1 VCEKTNSLDFFS
13 CLISEKSM
21 SFVFSC
27 LFGCLAPKQKP
38 GFQTKSRELENIQTQ
53 LERAGSHTTACTNSR
68 STSFGPKQSLNH
80 KLTNLQRT
88 EQHIKDMDKHPMSD
102 DDLSK
107 QSLDKLPEDTTKDA
121 CKTHSRSE
129 SSKISAQTI
138 QLDYI
143 TVDYKP
149 KNTTVITRSLPQ
161 FEPERK
167 SRFASVSLNAD
178 LKKSQSTKTD
188 NKLVKSTKSQTK
200 IPKPEKKDPKL
211 KMSKSGTLGRKKTTA
226 NKYRY

>member
-1 VCEKTNSLDFFS
+1 
-13 CLISEKSM
+13 M
-21 SFVFSC
+21 SVVFRC

-38 GFQTKSRELENIQTQ
+38 DPVTQSKELSEIQCK
-53 LERAGSHTTACTNSR
+53 LERSGSHTTAFTHDR
-68 STSFGPKQSLNH
+68 STSFGPKQSLSH
-80 KLTNLQRT
+80 KLSTLQRT
-88 EQHIKDMDKHPMSD
+88 EHYLVDNDKHPTSD
-102 DDLSK
+102 DERSK
-107 QSLDKLPEDTTKDA
+107 SLDKLPEEA
-121 CKTHSRSE
+121 SKTQLRSE
-129 SSKISAQTI
+129 NSKISAQTI

-149 KNTTVITRSLPQ
+149 KNTVITRSLPQ

-178 LKKSQSTKTD
+178 LKKSQSTKAQ
-188 NKLVKSTKSQTK
+188 LSKSAKSQTR

-211 KMSKSGTLGRKKTTA
+211 KMSKSGTLGGRKKTP

>member
-1 VCEKTNSLDFFS
+1 
-13 CLISEKSM
+13 M

-38 GFQTKSRELENIQTQ
+38 CPQPQSKELDFIQTQ
-53 LERAGSHTTACTNSR
+53 LDRIGSHTTACTNSR

-88 EQHIKDMDKHPMSD
+88 ENHIKDMPNSD

-107 QSLDKLPEDTTKDA
+107 QSLDKLPEDTTKDPS
-121 CKTHSRSE
+121 KIHSRSE

-149 KNTTVITRSLPQ
+149 KNSAVITRSLPQ

-167 SRFASVSLNAD
+167 SRFASGLSGLLNAD

-188 NKLVKSTKSQTK
+188 NKLAKSTKSQTK
-200 IPKPEKKDPKL
+200 IPKPEKKEPKL
-211 KMSKSGTLGRKKTTA
+211 KMSKSGTLGRKKTTH
-226 NKYRY
+226 NKYR

>member
-1 VCEKTNSLDFFS
+1 MSSSL
-13 CLISEKSM
+13 
-21 SFVFSC
+21 VFRC

-38 GFQTKSRELENIQTQ
+38 DPQTQ
-53 LERAGSHTTACTNSR
+53 SKELADIQCKLERAGSHTTAFTHDR
-68 STSFGPKQSLNH
+68 STSFGPKHSLSQ
-80 KLTNLQRT
+80 KLTILQRT
-88 EQHIKDMDKHPMSD
+88 EQHIADNDKPISD
-102 DDLSK
+102 DERSK
-107 QSLDKLPEDTTKDA
+107 SLDKLPEEVS
-121 CKTHSRSE
+121 KTQLRTE
-129 SSKISAQTI
+129 NSKISAQTI

-149 KNTTVITRSLPQ
+149 KNTVITRSLPQ

-178 LKKSQSTKTD
+178 LKKSQSTKASQ
-188 NKLVKSTKSQTK
+188 LSKSSKSQTK

-211 KMSKSGTLGRKKTTA
+211 KISKSGTLSGRKKSP